1 MEITFSN
8 LNVEVTP
15 SNSYYSIGCLFEEVH
30 MNKNKH
36 LIKSERGM
44 VEVHLGNR
52 LSFNAIGRELG
63 KDPTTI
69 AKEVKN
75 HILYKKS
82 GCYGRAFNDCYH
94 RMDCTASQVCGKN
107 GCRRKLCKFCSSTS
121 CSEVCPDYQREICT
135 RLSKPPYVRNG
146 CDIRKSCTLEKRL
159 YDASYAQSE
168 YEAVRSETRKGILI
182 SESEAIRLDSIISPL
197 LIKGQ
202 SLHSICINHKDE
214 IMWDERTLYN
224 YVGYGIFSA
233 RNIDMPRVVRMSKR
247 KTKKEYKVDKSC
259 RLGRTYD
266 DFSSFIKDH
275 PCFPI
280 VQMDSLEGS
289 RGGKVLLTLHFT
301 VPQLMVAFIRDA
313 NTSQSVINIIN
324 KLYLELR
331 PDVFCDLFKVILTD
345 NGSEF
350 SNPKAIEF
358 DQQKNRRTHV
368 FYCDPSAPYQK
379 GALENNHEFIRRI
392 TPKGHSLDA
401 FTQEDINLMMSHI
414 NSYRRKNLGDKSP
427 YEIFSLL
434 YGEDILKMMGLTFIP
449 DDEITLSPSLL
460 KK

>member
-1 MEITFSN
+1 M
-8 LNVEVTP
+8 
-15 SNSYYSIGCLFEEVH
+15 
-30 MNKNKH
+30 
-36 LIKSERGM
+36 
-44 VEVHLGNR
+44 
-52 LSFNAIGRELG
+52 
-63 KDPTTI
+63 
-69 AKEVKN
+69 
-75 HILYKKS
+75 
-82 GCYGRAFNDCYH
+82 
-94 RMDCTASQVCGKN
+94 
-107 GCRRKLCKFCSSTS
+107 
-121 CSEVCPDYQREICT
+121 
-135 RLSKPPYVRNG
+135 
-146 CDIRKSCTLEKRL
+146 
-159 YDASYAQSE
+159 
-168 YEAVRSETRKGILI
+168 
-182 SESEAIRLDSIISPL
+182 
-197 LIKGQ
+197 
-202 SLHSICINHKDE
+202 
-214 IMWDERTLYN
+214 
-224 YVGYGIFSA
+224 
-233 RNIDMPRVVRMSKR
+233 
-247 KTKKEYKVDKSC
+247 
-259 RLGRTYD
+259 
-266 DFSSFIKDH
+266 
-275 PCFPI
+275 
-280 VQMDSLEGS
+280 
-289 RGGKVLLTLHFT
+289 TLHFT

-331 PDVFCDLFKVILTD
+331 PDVFFDLFKVILTD